1 MFRVVP
7 CSRLKLYTLFLL
19 YTLRTT
25 PRSTTSSCTSNYKMF
40 ALHNIMS
47 DNRLPGLRQS
57 LVTAS
62 VGTCWERAHNP
73 ITFST
78 RGRLRHGSDTRRRIP
93 PHLTFERQLEATR
106 MGVSVSHGLSLKDAS

>member
-1 MFRVVP
+1 MF
-7 CSRLKLYTLFLL
+7 TLEIVHALCLL
-19 YTLRTT
+19 YTLRTI
-25 PRSTTSSCTSNYKMF
+25 PRSNVRYKMF

-47 DNRLPGLRQS
+47 NRLPGLRQS

-62 VGTCWERAHNP
+62 VERAHNP

-93 PHLTFERQLEATR
+93 PRLTFERQLEAMR
-106 MGVSVSHGLSLKDAS
+106 MGVSVLSLKDAS

>member
-1 MFRVVP
+1 
-7 CSRLKLYTLFLL
+7 
-19 YTLRTT
+19 
-25 PRSTTSSCTSNYKMF
+25 MF